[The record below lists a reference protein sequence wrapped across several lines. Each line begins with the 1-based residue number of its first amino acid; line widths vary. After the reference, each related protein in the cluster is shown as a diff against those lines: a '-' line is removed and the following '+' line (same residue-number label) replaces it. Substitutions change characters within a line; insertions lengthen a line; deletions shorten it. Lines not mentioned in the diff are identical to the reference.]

1 MTYAGRLEN
10 ASGETSLEEL
20 VAALPAACYAMALSN
35 VLAENDTPPE
45 RLTVDAGY
53 TLDNEHFKL
62 TTMDLNARGAVTGV
76 SDEDFQNAAYEAERI
91 CPVSNALRNNLEL
104 RFNSHDFG

>member
-20 VAALPAACYAMALSN
+20 VAAAHAACYAMALSN

-62 TTMDLNARGAVTGV
+62 TALMFPLWYRSSAR
-76 SDEDFQNAAYEAERI
+76 
-91 CPVSNALRNNLEL
+91 CPQS
-104 RFNSHDFG
+104 